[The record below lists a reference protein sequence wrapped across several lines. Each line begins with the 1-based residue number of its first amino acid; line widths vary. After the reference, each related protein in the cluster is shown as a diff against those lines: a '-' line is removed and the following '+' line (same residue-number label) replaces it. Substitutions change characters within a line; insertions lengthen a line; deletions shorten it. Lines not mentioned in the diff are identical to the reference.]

1 MVSEK
6 PGNLN
11 TIQETKTMDSQATA
25 TSNPSPME
33 KPTKDPNNPA
43 PARGNLSHPG
53 LSSMPHI
60 MSDQQVLEEFGSSRD
75 QGLSGKQ
82 AEAARQ
88 KWGDNI
94 IQPPPKPS
102 VSPFVAVDLGLIG
115 TLSARARARKWKK
128 GLAPRPRL
136 RTESLMALSH
146 VSSLTAS
153 ETARSSDRQ
162 RHDHRLVGRHGR
174 LVRYSGLDR
183 GRCHR
188 RPGHLE
194 RQRRIL
200 AGMPRS
206 KGQT

>member
-102 VSPFVAVDLGLIG
+102 VSLVAVDHGLIG
-115 TLSARARARKWKK
+115 PLSARARASMEERL
-128 GLAPRPRL
+128 GLSS
-136 RTESLMALSH
+136 SLTNRIADGPLTR
-146 VSSLTAS
+146 SSLTAS

-200 AGMPRS
+200 AGKPRS
-206 KGQT
+206 NGQI

>member
-102 VSPFVAVDLGLIG
+102 VSLVAVDRTSLR
-115 TLSARARARKWKK
+115 TRAR
-128 GLAPRPRL
+128 
-136 RTESLMALSH
+136 E
-146 VSSLTAS
+146 
-153 ETARSSDRQ
+153 
-162 RHDHRLVGRHGR
+162 HGR
-174 LVRYSGLDR
+174 KAWPLV
-183 GRCHR
+183 
-188 RPGHLE
+188 
-194 RQRRIL
+194 L
-200 AGMPRS
+200 AYEPNR
-206 KGQT
+206 

>member
-115 TLSARARARKWKK
+115 TLSARARARSWKK
-128 GLAPRPRL
+128 GLAPRP
-136 RTESLMALSH
+136 
-146 VSSLTAS
+146 SLTN
-153 ETARSSDRQ
+153 
-162 RHDHRLVGRHGR
+162 
-174 LVRYSGLDR
+174 
-183 GRCHR
+183 
-188 RPGHLE
+188 
-194 RQRRIL
+194 RIADGPLTRFLL
-200 AGMPRS
+200 AHS
-206 KGQT
+206 L